1 MSIIIT
7 KVINKSIV
15 FCLILNRAP
24 GMFPQHPMQASNRA
38 QYPHH
43 QHRPTLMEAYQSYQ
57 QFLPPVSF
65 SQTGGHPSMISVPS
79 SMSQMPLSSS
89 MHQQQHHQ
97 QQQQQQQTVPTSQPS
112 NSMLPMKSTSDRSH
126 SLSSVQGMTNGH
138 HPYAMKDKEPK
149 SAGGKMSGGSSSDG
163 SGKNNNNFK
172 VPSGKEGSLKHRILT
187 RPFGEKDGKQR
198 SPNTMSSANHP
209 AAIANR

>member
-1 MSIIIT
+1 
-7 KVINKSIV
+7 
-15 FCLILNRAP
+15 
-24 GMFPQHPMQASNRA
+24 MQASNRA

-65 SQTGGHPSMISVPS
+65 NQSGGHPSMISTPS
-79 SMSQMPLSSS
+79 SMSQMPLPSS
-89 MHQQQHHQ
+89 MHQQQQ
-97 QQQQQQQTVPTSQPS
+97 QQPVPTSHPS
-112 NSMLPMKSTSDRSH
+112 NSMPLMKSTSERSH
-126 SLSSVQGMTNGH
+126 SLSSVQSMTNGH

-149 SAGGKMSGGSSSDG
+149 SAGGKIISSSDG

>member
-1 MSIIIT
+1 
-7 KVINKSIV
+7 
-15 FCLILNRAP
+15 
-24 GMFPQHPMQASNRA
+24 MFPQHPMQASNRA

-65 SQTGGHPSMISVPS
+65 SQSGGHPSMVSAPP
-79 SMSQMPLSSS
+79 SMSQMPLPPN

-97 QQQQQQQTVPTSQPS
+97 QQSVPTSQPS

-126 SLSSVQGMTNGH
+126 SLSSVQSMTNGH
-138 HPYAMKDKEPK
+138 HPYAMKEKEPK
-149 SAGGKMSGGSSSDG
+149 SAGGKMSGGINSSDG
-163 SGKNNNNFK
+163 SGKTNNNFK

>member
-1 MSIIIT
+1 MEIAMGKNKRKCQKRL
-7 KVINKSIV
+7 KVINNN
-15 FCLILNRAP
+15 FLLNFNRAP
-24 GMFPQHPMQASNRA
+24 GMFPQHPMQGSNRA

-43 QHRPTLMEAYQSYQ
+43 QHRPMLMEAFQSYQ
-57 QFLPPVSF
+57 QFLQQPP
-65 SQTGGHPSMISVPS
+65 

-97 QQQQQQQTVPTSQPS
+97 QQQQQQPVPTSQPS

-126 SLSSVQGMTNGH
+126 SLSSVQSMTNGH